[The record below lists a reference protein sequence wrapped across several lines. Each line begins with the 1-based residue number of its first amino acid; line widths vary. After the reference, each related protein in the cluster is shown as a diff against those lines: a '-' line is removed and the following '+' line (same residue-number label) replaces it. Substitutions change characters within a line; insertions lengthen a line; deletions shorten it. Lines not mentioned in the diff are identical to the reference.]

1 MAGSPTTA
9 PMELGVTG
17 PPTLEIEESDIKFE
31 ASVPREVG
39 AGAGVEENVK
49 VSTKAVEK
57 RVTKNTEEKSS
68 SPIDG
73 DDDEG
78 DLCRI
83 CRTSGEEGSPL
94 YYPCACSGSIKYVH
108 QECLLQWLSHSNARH
123 CEVLH
128 CLNMQMF
135 CSNHVIN
142 MYALFVDRGKYGTA
156 HTIRATPMVIGK

>member
-1 MAGSPTTA
+1 MAGSPTTV

-39 AGAGVEENVK
+39 TGAGVEENVK

-57 RVTKNTEEKSS
+57 RATKYTEEKSS

-83 CRTSGEEGSPL
+83 CRTSGEDGSPL

-128 CLNMQMF
+128 CLNMQTF

-142 MYALFVDRGKYGTA
+142 MYALFVDRGKY
-156 HTIRATPMVIGK
+156 